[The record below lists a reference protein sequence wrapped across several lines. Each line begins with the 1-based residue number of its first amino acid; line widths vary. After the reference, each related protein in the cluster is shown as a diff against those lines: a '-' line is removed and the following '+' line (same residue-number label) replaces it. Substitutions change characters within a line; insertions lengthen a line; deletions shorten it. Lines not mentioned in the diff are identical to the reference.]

1 MTYSKLKRE
10 ESQGAQK
17 MMKKL
22 SYIRGVSLAE
32 YMDTGD
38 LDEKFVA
45 NIFA

>member
-1 MTYSKLKRE
+1 
-10 ESQGAQK
+10 

-22 SYIRGVSLAE
+22 SYICGVSLAE